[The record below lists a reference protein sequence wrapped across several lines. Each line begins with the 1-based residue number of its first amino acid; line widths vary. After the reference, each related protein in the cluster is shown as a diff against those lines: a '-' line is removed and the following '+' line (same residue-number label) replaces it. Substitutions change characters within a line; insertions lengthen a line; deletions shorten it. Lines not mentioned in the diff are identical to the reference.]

1 MYELL
6 GGDVSRPQLQEAA
19 AATRFRAWE
28 EDEAGR
34 TTGHILRFYEADEM
48 DRFCG

>member
-19 AATRFRAWE
+19 ATRFREE